1 MPLVLWVALG
11 GGIGAAARHG
21 VNVWSG
27 RVFGDAFPW
36 HTLIVNVAGCFAMG
50 LLTGL
55 MALKLNL
62 SPEARA
68 FLTTGILGGFTTFSA
83 FSLDFALLVER
94 KAMLAAGAYAAASVL
109 LSLLAVFAG
118 LHAIRALAP

>member
-1 MPLVLWVALG
+1 MIVLWVALG
-11 GGIGAAARHG
+11 GGIGAAARFG

-27 RVFGDAFPW
+27 RVLGTEFPW
-36 HTLIVNVAGCFAMG
+36 HTLIVNVVGCFIMG

-55 MALKLNL
+55 MAQKLNL

-83 FSLDFALLVER
+83 FSVDVVLLVER
-94 KAMLAAGAYAAASVL
+94 KAMLAAGAYVAASVL
-109 LSLLAVFAG
+109 LSIAAVFAG
-118 LHAIRALAP
+118 LHLMRTLAP

>member
-1 MPLVLWVALG
+1 MIVLWVALG
-11 GGIGAAARHG
+11 GGIGAAARYG

-27 RVFGDAFPW
+27 RVLGTEFPW
-36 HTLIVNVAGCFAMG
+36 HTLIVNVVGCFIMG

-55 MALKLNL
+55 MAQKLNL

-83 FSLDFALLVER
+83 FSLEAALMIER
-94 KAMLAAGAYAAASVL
+94 GELGTALGYALASVIG
-109 LSLLAVFAG
+109 SVLALFAG
-118 LHAIRALAP
+118 LAIARVAAA

>member
-1 MPLVLWVALG
+1 MIVLWVALG
-11 GGIGAAARHG
+11 GGIGAAARYG

-27 RVFGDAFPW
+27 RVLGTEFPW
-36 HTLIVNVAGCFAMG
+36 HTLIVNVLGCFIMG

-55 MALKLNL
+55 MAQKLNL

-83 FSLDFALLVER
+83 FSVDVVLLVER
-94 KAMLAAGAYAAASVL
+94 KAMLAAGAYVAASVL
-109 LSLLAVFAG
+109 LSIAAVFAG
-118 LHAIRALAP
+118 LHLMRTLAP